1 MEAETS
7 VDLVKVMFQKW
18 KQWSLLCWVLFSS
31 VFVVAAIL
39 S

>member
-18 KQWSLLCWVLFSS
+18 KRGR
-31 VFVVAAIL
+31 
-39 S
+39 